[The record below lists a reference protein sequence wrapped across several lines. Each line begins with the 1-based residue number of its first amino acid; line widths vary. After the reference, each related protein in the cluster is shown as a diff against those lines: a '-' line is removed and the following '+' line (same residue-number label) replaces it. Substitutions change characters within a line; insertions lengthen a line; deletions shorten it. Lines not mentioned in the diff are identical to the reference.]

1 MKKMKMFYIIEKVM
15 TQVRS
20 DIVMIF
26 KVYYQESNTEV
37 PVRENTK
44 TLFIE
49 GDSVR
54 DVRSKIAD
62 RGFNVESVQEVKGD
76 YLKYE
81 LQNEDYKVL
90 EK

>member
-15 TQVRS
+15 TLVRS

-26 KVYYQESNTEV
+26 KVYYQENIKEV

-49 GDSVR
+49 GESVR

-62 RGFNVESVQEVKGD
+62 RGYNVEFVQEVKGAHLD
-76 YLKYE
+76 YE